1 MNTIPLPTQFI
12 YEFSIDQD
20 LVNKSLEYFLSL
32 NLKSVNSIRNINSPE
47 FLESTGIN
55 GRYDNT
61 VTSVYYKE
69 LFDELQKCV
78 DQVGAKH
85 FKDQKLVIC
94 DSWLTRSKFGHEA
107 KAHWHAL
114 SVFSGLLYL
123 TDQEKS
129 HTIFSLEDPFYEKY
143 KHPFGDV
150 ALNNIP
156 YNFSIKPVK
165 GKLIIWDSSLLH
177 RIGPIPEKN
186 TRYTLAFNTWMTGN
200 ISSLPTGTLISDVVD
215 VEKMHQQKN

>member
-1 MNTIPLPTQFI
+1 MNAIPLPTQFI

-20 LVNKSLEYFLSL
+20 LVDRSLEYFLGL
-32 NLKSVNSIRNINSPE
+32 DLKSVNSIRNINSPE
-47 FLESTGIN
+47 FLESKGLN
-55 GRYDNT
+55 DKHGNS
-61 VTSVYYKE
+61 VTNVYYKE

-85 FKDQKLVIC
+85 FNNQQFAIC
-94 DSWLTRSKFGHEA
+94 DSWLTRSKFGQQGV
-107 KAHWHAL
+107 AHWHAL

-143 KHPFGDV
+143 KHPFGHMI
-150 ALNNIP
+150 LNNIP

-200 ISSLPTGTLISDVVD
+200 ISSLPTGALTSDVVD
-215 VEKMHQQKN
+215 VAQTHQQKN